1 MKLKGLAGVS
11 GIPEVEREVEDSFL
25 PLFARIYTK
34 LEPGRYI
41 IALID
46 DPFVVVALD
55 YGEIVDFSCS
65 TESGAF
71 SLRTCG
77 ELPTADFVK
86 LASSDP
92 YSWRK
97 KILTEGGLFSYL
109 STDSIDE
116 AVRKNHLIIEAMV
129 YQMAKEIWGMATVF
143 CGDFK
148 EILLTGK
155 LLENGVLKDMLVKR
169 LEPLNKNIIHL
180 EVV

>member
-11 GIPEVEREVEDSFL
+11 GIPEVEREIEDSFL
-25 PLFARIYTK
+25 PLFARIYSK
-34 LEPGRYI
+34 LEPGRYV

-46 DPFVVVALD
+46 DPFAVVAMD
-55 YGEIVDFSCS
+55 HGEIVDFVCS
-65 TESGAF
+65 IDSGAF

-77 ELPTADFVK
+77 ELPTADFAK

-92 YSWRK
+92 NTWRK

-116 AVRKNHLIIEAMV
+116 AIRKDCLIVESMA
-129 YQMAKEIWGMATVF
+129 YQMAKEIWAMATVF

-148 EILLTGK
+148 EILLVGR
-155 LLENGVLKDMLVKR
+155 LLENWDFKNMLLRR
-169 LEPLNKNIIHL
+169 LEPLGKNIVHL